1 MLSVSELRELSQKAT
16 PRPWVI
22 DSGDDEYCSSISGII
37 SVSEQARIAEISR
50 NRPHRGDFPEET
62 LWVTVS
68 PGCAPAKISEDH
80 TPYNDSE
87 YIVAACNSLPS
98 ILDRL
103 EAAEADAK
111 YMRGRESF
119 LERFVLD
126 VYDIVNGEESDAE
139 EKLESIRRRLD
150 NNESDGLDDL
160 RAALSP
166 PKKGE

>member
-16 PRPWVI
+16 QGEWEVRDRAKSFALDTNHWH
-22 DSGDDEYCSSISGII
+22 GIG
-37 SVSEQARIAEISR
+37 SDQKPTFWIAQVEGFGPPS
-50 NRPHRGDFPEET
+50 HAD
-62 LWVTVS
+62 
-68 PGCAPAKISEDH
+68 AH
-80 TPYNDSE
+80 

>member
-1 MLSVSELRELSQKAT
+1 MVSYHAG
-16 PRPWVI
+16 
-22 DSGDDEYCSSISGII
+22 GDGPFKNVYVDDPNGKWHMGE
-37 SVSEQARIAEISR
+37 R
-50 NRPHRGDFPEET
+50 
-62 LWVTVS
+62 L
-68 PGCAPAKISEDH
+68 PAVVCECFDAVGADCRDNAD
-80 TPYNDSE
+80 Y
-87 YIVAACNSLPS
+87 VAAACNSLPYY
-98 ILDRL
+98 LDRL
-103 EAAEADAK
+103 EAAEADAR
-111 YMRGRESF
+111 YMRGREAF